1 MRSVN
6 VSTNGSSAAGGG
18 AFVSSP
24 QAAGLLG
31 AVILITHGFGGGL
44 LPALLPR
51 ITESFQSG
59 YGVLGLAAASGFAAY
74 GLGAAF
80 GVKAVDR
87 FPPRGLLIFCLAVSG
102 AGFLAASAS
111 SSPGVM
117 AACAAAVGLAAPAS
131 WAVSVHIAGAAVD
144 PRHHG
149 RVMAAASAGTGVG
162 YGLNGLFVQMM
173 AGPGEWRAAF
183 VIASAAAFAV
193 IAGTLLV
200 FRRPIELPFRMEEVG
215 RGGGLRQIWLV
226 PGGRA
231 VILMSVVSGA
241 CGLPFAAYLSEVAV
255 EELAVS
261 PLAAAFLWW
270 LAAAVGVAAALPAGL
285 LADRGSPVSAAAVMA
300 GGYAVLLGLLAFWW
314 SYPALLT
321 ASVAYG
327 VLNFPV
333 WGLIGLAAHR
343 SLPPRLA
350 VKAVSV
356 GLMAAAWTAS
366 LMVTVSGAWIDRFGS
381 FRAPAAVLAVLTA
394 ALTWWFRS
402 AYRAPSPEQAG
413 ALAEAVEEL
422 WLGGGPSPEPEE
434 AR

>member
-1 MRSVN
+1 MN
-6 VSTNGSSAAGGG
+6 ASTNASSAAGGG
-18 AFVSSP
+18 PFVSSP
-24 QAAGLLG
+24 QAAALLG

-51 ITESFQSG
+51 IIESFQSG
-59 YGVLGLAAASGFAAY
+59 YGVLGLAAASGLAAY
-74 GLGAAF
+74 GLGAAA

-111 SSPGVM
+111 ASPGVM
-117 AACAAAVGLAAPAS
+117 AACAAAVGLAAPLS
-131 WAVSVHIAGAAVD
+131 WAASVHIAGAAVD

-149 RVMAAASAGTGVG
+149 RVLAAASAGTGVG
-162 YGLNGLFVQMM
+162 YGLNGVFVQTLT
-173 AGPGEWRAAF
+173 GPGEWRTAF
-183 VIASAAAFAV
+183 VIASVAAFAV
-193 IAGTLLV
+193 IAGSLLV
-200 FRRPIELPFRMEEVG
+200 FRRPIELPFLMEEAG
-215 RGGGLRQIWLV
+215 GSGGLRRIWLV

-241 CGLPFAAYLSEVAV
+241 CGLPFAAYLAEVAV
-255 EELAVS
+255 DELAVS
-261 PLAAAFLWW
+261 PLSAALLWW

-300 GGYAVLLGLLAFWW
+300 GGYAVLLGALALWW

-321 ASVAYG
+321 ASVSYG

-350 VKAVSV
+350 VRAVSI
-356 GLMAAAWTAS
+356 GLTAAAWSAA
-366 LMVTVSGAWIDRFGS
+366 LMVTASGVWIDRAGS
-381 FRAPAAVLAVLTA
+381 FRGPAAVLAVLA
-394 ALTWWFRS
+394 GALTWWFWS
-402 AYRAPSPEQAG
+402 AHRAPAPDRG
-413 ALAEAVEEL
+413 GVLAEAVEEM
-422 WLGGGPSPEPEE
+422 WLGGGSSAEPVEP
-434 AR
+434 R